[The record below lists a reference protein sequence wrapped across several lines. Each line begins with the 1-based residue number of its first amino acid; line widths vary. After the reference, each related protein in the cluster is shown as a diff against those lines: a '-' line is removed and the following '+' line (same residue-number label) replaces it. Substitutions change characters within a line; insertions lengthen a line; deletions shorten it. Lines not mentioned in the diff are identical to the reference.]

1 VRFNALVAT
10 LTRRHNL
17 ALAGFLYQTP
27 ISIGVFI
34 TRAMMS
40 TQTLPAPAATAF
52 EPAVWRLIIEEEP
65 RSGAANMAVDQA
77 IATAC
82 AAGESPPTLRFYRWQ
97 PPTVSLGRHQPV
109 AEIDRAAVEARG
121 YDLVRRST
129 GGRAILHTD
138 ELTYSVAAPA
148 DEPRVKGG
156 VMDAYLRLSNA
167 LLMGLQSLGVAADK
181 AAADTRVAN
190 DVSAACFEVPSAYEI
205 TAGGRKLMGSA
216 QSRRARYVL
225 QHGSLPLTGDITR
238 LIDVLVLDAEEAVAL
253 RRQLGTRACTLAQ
266 ALSVDD
272 GAPTVEFAHV
282 AQALTQGF
290 SQTLNL
296 SCKPGQLTSS
306 ELRLAAQLI
315 REQYANPEWTQ
326 SR

>member
-1 VRFNALVAT
+1 
-10 LTRRHNL
+10 
-17 ALAGFLYQTP
+17 
-27 ISIGVFI
+27 
-34 TRAMMS
+34 MS
-40 TQTLPAPAATAF
+40 TQTLPAPATTAF
-52 EPAVWRLIIEEEP
+52 EPAVWRLIIEEDP

-97 PPTVSLGRHQPV
+97 PPAVSLGRHQPL
-109 AEIDRAAVEARG
+109 AEIDRAAVEAHG

-167 LLMGLQSLGVAADK
+167 LLTGLQTLGVAADK
-181 AAADTRVAN
+181 AAADTRVGS

-216 QSRRARYVL
+216 QSRRAHYVL

-253 RRQLGTRACTLAQ
+253 RHQLATRACTLAQ
-266 ALSVDD
+266 ALGVDD
-272 GAPTVEFAHV
+272 QAPAVEFTHV
-282 AQALTQGF
+282 AQALAQGF
-290 SQTLNL
+290 NQTLNL
-296 SCKPGQLTSS
+296 TYQPGQLTPS

-315 REQYANPEWTQ
+315 REQYANPEWIQ